1 MSQRSKFEIIVD
13 AGVALLRDK
22 LFLLVVV
29 VFGGTAIWGREY
41 VAQMFDIIGELI
53 SKAKQ

>member
-1 MSQRSKFEIIVD
+1 MSQRSRFEIIVD
-13 AGVALLRDK
+13 AGVVLLTDK

-41 VAQMFDIIGELI
+41 VAQLFDIIGDLI
-53 SKAKQ
+53 SRAKQ

>member
-13 AGVALLRDK
+13 ALVALLRDK
-22 LFLLVVV
+22 LFLLVVFV
-29 VFGGTAIWGREY
+29 LGGSLIWGQEY
-41 VAQMFDIIGELI
+41 IGQLMDMIGDLI

>member
-13 AGVALLRDK
+13 ALVALLQDK
-22 LFLLVVV
+22 LFLTVVV

-41 VAQMFDIIGELI
+41 VASLLDMIGDLI
-53 SKAKQ
+53 SQAKR